1 VMFRTKGLLLQMYD
15 KFYDVSARFTYVC
28 FKLFNLKL
36 GSSFV
41 FQS

>member
-1 VMFRTKGLLLQMYD
+1 MFRTKGLLLRMYD
-15 KFYDVSARFTYVC
+15 KFYDVNARFIYVY
-28 FKLFNLKL
+28 FKLFNLKF

>member
-1 VMFRTKGLLLQMYD
+1 MMFKTKGLLLRMYD
-15 KFYDVSARFTYVC
+15 KCYDVNARFIYLC